1 MSNVLLKKE
10 YPKEYTS
17 AVSTRVSNAL
27 LVGEVIGQV
36 IISLT
41 CDYMSRKT
49 AIIFTTAMIVIGG
62 ILATAAH
69 GVTINGMFWMMTI
82 ARGIIGFGTGGE
94 YPASSTSASEAAN
107 ELSLKRRGPT
117 FIMVTNFPLSF
128 GSPFAVCVFLI
139 VLSACRRMSS
149 VAFQHRL
156 ASMLW
161 NWLHLAPERVLLS
174 NPHAEFSS
182 VSERSYS

>member
-27 LVGEVIGQV
+27 LVGEIIGQV
-36 IISLT
+36 IIRSIVNFLYIIILHEEKKSLLTEAFLPNSLT

-82 ARGIIGFGTGGE
+82 ARGIIGFGTIQSI
-94 YPASSTSASEAAN
+94 PFPRITT
-107 ELSLKRRGPT
+107 L
-117 FIMVTNFPLSF
+117 ITNILT
-128 GSPFAVCVFLI
+128 VQQLTRI
-139 VLSACRRMSS
+139 IIKM
-149 VAFQHRL
+149 QK
-156 ASMLW
+156 
-161 NWLHLAPERVLLS
+161 APEA
-174 NPHAEFSS
+174 NIPPHRRPHPKQPTNSA
-182 VSERSYS
+182 